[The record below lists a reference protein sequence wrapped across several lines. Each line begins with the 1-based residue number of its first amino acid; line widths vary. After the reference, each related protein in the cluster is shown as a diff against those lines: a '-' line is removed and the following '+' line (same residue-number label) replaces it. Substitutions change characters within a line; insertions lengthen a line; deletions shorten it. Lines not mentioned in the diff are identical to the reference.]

1 MNADNPGGK
10 VYDRS
15 RKPDGSEATPFTL
28 VWETKS
34 RRASLDG
41 DIVRA
46 ALRGPVL
53 VMDAGNCFNPLR
65 LTRDIRRRTL
75 RLQQTLDHIK
85 VARAFTC
92 FQVVT
97 LLEQTQSPE
106 GPIFIMR
113 LLTTFT
119 DEMISIKER
128 LRLLKQVE
136 AHLERLRSVV
146 AVTLMIKNDSL
157 QEEALVDWLSDVQ
170 ARADEVVFPEL
181 HMPPKPAALF

>member
-1 MNADNPGGK
+1 MNTDTPVGK
-10 VYDRS
+10 VSDRS
-15 RKPDGSEATPFTL
+15 RKPDGFKTTSFTL

-41 DIVRA
+41 DIVRE
-46 ALRGPVL
+46 ALRGPVM

-65 LTRDIRRRTL
+65 LTRDIRWRTL
-75 RLQQTLDHIK
+75 RLQQTLDQIK

-97 LLEQTQSPE
+97 LLEQTQIPE

-119 DEMISIKER
+119 DEMIAIKER
-128 LRLLKQVE
+128 LRLLRQVE

-146 AVTLMIKNDSL
+146 AVTLMIKNVSL
-157 QEEALVDWLSDVQ
+157 QEEALANASS
-170 ARADEVVFPEL
+170 
-181 HMPPKPAALF
+181 